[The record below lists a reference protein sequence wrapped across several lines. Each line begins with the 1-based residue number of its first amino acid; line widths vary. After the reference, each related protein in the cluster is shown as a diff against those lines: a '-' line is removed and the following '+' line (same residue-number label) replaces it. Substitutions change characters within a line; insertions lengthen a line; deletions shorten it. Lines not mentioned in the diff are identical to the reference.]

1 MSSTDYPDDLH
12 IERDLPTTEAD
23 VEAQHRLRRDRSLTF
38 AEALDRL
45 SSFDLFP
52 LDAPNR
58 IASSDWEPF
67 QL

>member
-1 MSSTDYPDDLH
+1 MSSTNYPDDLH

-23 VEAQHRLRRDRSLTF
+23 VEAQHRLRHNRGLTLR
-38 AEALDRL
+38 EALDLL
-45 SSFDLFP
+45 STFDLFP

-58 IASSDWEPF
+58 VASSDWEPF